1 MPNRCAT
8 CYATD
13 VGFLVINTLLI
24 APSCIQIK
32 PKWFKVKNRKFK
44 RPKRFEII
52 FKQILDLLQFLSD
65 DVALSKE
72 KPGKK

>member
-1 MPNRCAT
+1 MHPNKT
-8 CYATD
+8 KM
-13 VGFLVINTLLI
+13 VL
-24 APSCIQIK
+24 S
-32 PKWFKVKNRKFK
+32 KNRKFK

-52 FKQILDLLQFLSD
+52 FKQILDLLQFPSD